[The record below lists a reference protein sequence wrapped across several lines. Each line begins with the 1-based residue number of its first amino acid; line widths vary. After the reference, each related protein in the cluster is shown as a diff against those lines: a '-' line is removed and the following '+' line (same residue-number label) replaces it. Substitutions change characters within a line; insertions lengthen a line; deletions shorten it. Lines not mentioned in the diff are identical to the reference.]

1 MVLGAIRVP
10 PLSEFQQA
18 SIGHIKRLNNLI
30 DKQSIP
36 RLHKLYIESMHDLE
50 RKLAKAVGSGAS
62 PFTIQKHR
70 TLLTQVHQGLAHLGR
85 NLGTALGKETVQ
97 TQEASAMAL
106 IRDIKKLEGKARGA
120 PVQLPIEQA
129 ARFTGVIDKR
139 KTSLLKMN
147 KTSMAKYGASMVGKL
162 EGALAQTLVQGES
175 GFQAIDRVTKAYD
188 MEWWRAERIVRTE
201 QAWAYNATAM
211 DGVADATKTF
221 PDMMMRWCELV
232 ADVTLVPYD
241 DRVGADSV
249 AMHGQLA
256 RAGTMFRMPANAS
269 SIEIQTRYGKSTV
282 SKSLLGKSWANP
294 PNRPND
300 RSVIQPWRPGWGWGW
315 EYIGGVKVVR

>member
-1 MVLGAIRVP
+1 M
-10 PLSEFQQA
+10 Q
-18 SIGHIKRLNNLI
+18 
-30 DKQSIP
+30 
-36 RLHKLYIESMHDLE
+36 DLE

-70 TLLTQVHQGLAHLGR
+70 ALLAQVHQGLAHLGR
-85 NLGTALGKETVQ
+85 NLGTALGQETVQ
-97 TQEASAMAL
+97 TQEASARAL
-106 IRDIKKLEGKARGA
+106 ISDIKKLEGKARGA

-129 ARFTGVIDKR
+129 SRFTGVIDKR

-175 GFQAIDRVTKAYD
+175 GFQAIDRLTNV
-188 MEWWRAERIVRTE
+188 MGGEWWRAERIVRTE
-201 QAWAYNATAM
+201 QSWAYNATAM

-232 ADVTLVPYD
+232 ADVTLAPYD
-241 DRVGADSV
+241 KRVGDDSI

-256 RAGTMFRMPANAS
+256 KAGSMFQMPSVAPAGLKIS
-269 SIEIQTRYGKSTV
+269 P
-282 SKSLLGKSWANP
+282 SLLGKSWANP

-300 RSVIQPWRPGWGWGW
+300 RSVIQPWRPGWGWAW